1 VVASAVAAESVVA
14 VSAVAA
20 VETSAAAVVEISV
33 VAAVETRVEELSFST
48 VSPTWKRPVVQ

>member
-1 VVASAVAAESVVA
+1 VVA